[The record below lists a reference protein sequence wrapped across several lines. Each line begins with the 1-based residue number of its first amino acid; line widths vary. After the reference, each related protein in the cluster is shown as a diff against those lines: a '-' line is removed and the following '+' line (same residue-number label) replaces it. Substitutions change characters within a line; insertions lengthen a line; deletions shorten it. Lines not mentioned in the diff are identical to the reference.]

1 MNVFQNVP
9 DELFSVLASPNR
21 LLYADA
27 LEILYQVYQVSLKIP
42 ETEFY
47 AALRGTL
54 ERQLAEA
61 TFEGE
66 DIDAEELRDVSGR
79 TRFLMRKL
87 RSKGW
92 FDKERGQ
99 DFAEYL
105 TVPEYSSKILEL
117 LHDLSDN
124 TPAHGD
130 SLVFGTYSALKVAN
144 DEGSYYQKMSAV
156 YSAYDNTRELVKL
169 LKSVYHN
176 VKRYFQIQLE
186 LQDVNSALASHFD
199 DFGQKV
205 VEAHIRPLKIKD
217 SVPKYRVRIQ
227 AVLDA
232 WLEDNDLFSAIT
244 EAALKD
250 KRGESLEACRTDLLY
265 KIYWVKDRYER
276 LEGEF
281 LGEID
286 RQVRRYTRAATRKIE
301 NLTNRDQ
308 NVKGNLNYLLTEL
321 SRNPRAGELA
331 EKIQPAFQLCEQSYL
346 SDRSLWNRAQ
356 GVRKTFSDP
365 VAVEESDAAD
375 AVKSE
380 LMELTQAKYGKV
392 AVTNYVRGLLESR
405 DVCRCEELELPD
417 DGAYIMLLLA
427 AVNSADRDAF
437 YTVETEDGG
446 NIKKGAYE
454 IPKLV
459 FRRKG
464 RGIRWKDK

>member
-1 MNVFQNVP
+1 M
-9 DELFSVLASPNR
+9 
-21 LLYADA
+21 
-27 LEILYQVYQVSLKIP
+27 
-42 ETEFY
+42 
-47 AALRGTL
+47 
-54 ERQLAEA
+54 
-61 TFEGE
+61 
-66 DIDAEELRDVSGR
+66 
-79 TRFLMRKL
+79 
-87 RSKGW
+87 
-92 FDKERGQ
+92 
-99 DFAEYL
+99 
-105 TVPEYSSKILEL
+105 
-117 LHDLSDN
+117 
-124 TPAHGD
+124 
-130 SLVFGTYSALKVAN
+130 
-144 DEGSYYQKMSAV
+144 
-156 YSAYDNTRELVKL
+156 
-169 LKSVYHN
+169 
-176 VKRYFQIQLE
+176 
-186 LQDVNSALASHFD
+186 
-199 DFGQKV
+199 
-205 VEAHIRPLKIKD
+205 
-217 SVPKYRVRIQ
+217 
-227 AVLDA
+227 DA
-232 WLEDNDLFSAIT
+232 WLEDNDLFSDIT

-365 VAVEESDAAD
+365 VAVEESGAAD

-392 AVTNYVRGLLESR
+392 AVMDYVRGLLESR

-446 NIKKGAYE
+446 IIKKGAYE